1 MIIVIFLLGAI
12 FVGVAYLLMK
22 LFENFTEREIAES
35 KAADE
40 MDAIKA
46 RLGVLEKAGM
56 SPATAP

>member
-22 LFENFTEREIAES
+22 LFENFTEREIAEGR
-35 KAADE
+35 AIDE

-46 RLGVLEKAGM
+46 RLGTLEKAIEQGT
-56 SPATAP
+56 P